1 MNDMKYIE
9 KKSVVSIPEVNGTVS
24 DTWNVQNKKTNA
36 PSLDLFKRTIID
48 KLPTLKKVVLWENS
62 NPSSEFSEQTVNLI
76 SSDYDSYEIIW
87 KHQSIDSNNIT
98 FSTGKL
104 PKGSSTQLYEALS
117 FGTQAY
123 NYLILSRQVTYVSD
137 NQISF
142 AKGARTIDNN
152 GSIEKNYFNIVAI
165 PVKIYGYRNINYEEE
180 LAKDCKTYSTE
191 ETIIGTWIDGKP
203 IYRKVIDFGALP
215 NNTTKTYDT
224 GDLKIDTFTEPIR
237 GTTESAT
244 GFCSGVPFV
253 HIGNNSYGVSI
264 NYNKN
269 TNKISVQ
276 TGYDRSVQIKTYVI
290 LEYTKTTDQ

>member
-9 KKSVVSIPEVNGTVS
+9 KKSVVSIPEVNGAVS

-48 KLPTLKKVVLWENS
+48 KLPTLKKVLLWENA
-62 NPSSEFSEQTVNLI
+62 NPSSEFAEQTINLI

-87 KHQSIDSNNIT
+87 KHQSNDVNNVT
-98 FSTGKL
+98 FSTGKI

-117 FGTQAY
+117 FGTQGF

-180 LAKDCKTYSTE
+180 LAKDFSTYSTE

-215 NNTTKTYDT
+215 NSTTKTYNT
-224 GDLKIDTFTEPIR
+224 GDLKIDTLINMN
-237 GTTESAT
+237 GMSESTT
-244 GFCSGVPFV
+244 GFISGIPFV
-253 HIGNNSYGVSI
+253 YIDNVNYGISI
-264 NYNKN
+264 QYNKN
-269 TNKISVQ
+269 TNQISVK
-276 TGYDRSVQIKTYVI
+276 TGYDRSAQTKTYII
-290 LEYTKTTDQ
+290 LEYTKTTD